1 MQPRWR
7 SDIMA
12 WQLTAV
18 LEDGLRPHAIDG
30 DRLELRALAGLG
42 AEEELQLRL
51 LLLER
56 LDEEA
61 LAVPASTS
69 QARQCWGVG
78 VSLITVTVADL
89 FLGV

>member
-1 MQPRWR
+1 
-7 SDIMA
+7 MA
-12 WQLTAV
+12 ATSWQLTAV

-51 LLLER
+51 LLER

-69 QARQCWGVG
+69 QAH
-78 VSLITVTVADL
+78 
-89 FLGV
+89 